1 MCIHSPINNG
11 CNKAETVV
19 KKKSPMM
26 FLAAAL
32 LFVVGL
38 GTAYYAFE
46 LVSIPHVREYHEM
59 RYLLVGI
66 TMTVAGMV
74 LIFVKLRKRR

>member
-1 MCIHSPINNG
+1 MV
-11 CNKAETVV
+11 ETVV
-19 KKKSPMM
+19 KKKSPMV

-46 LVSIPHVREYHEM
+46 LVTIPHVREYHEM
-59 RYLLVGI
+59 RYLLVGLA
-66 TMTVAGMV
+66 MAVAGMV